1 MNLKIRLPVWAAFW
15 LSTLLAL
22 MSDPYNWD
30 RGWEIDTT
38 ITFGVIG
45 LCLGIA
51 VLIMSGWTRRSI
63 ILVILGL
70 IIGQWVFLQ
79 VLLVRVLFHFWGFA
93 PFGGFA
99 P

>member
-51 VLIMSGWTRRSI
+51 VLIMSGWTLRSI

-70 IIGQWVFLQ
+70 IIGQWGFFL
-79 VLLVRVLFHFWGFA
+79 LMFTFTTWY
-93 PFGGFA
+93 FGGFA